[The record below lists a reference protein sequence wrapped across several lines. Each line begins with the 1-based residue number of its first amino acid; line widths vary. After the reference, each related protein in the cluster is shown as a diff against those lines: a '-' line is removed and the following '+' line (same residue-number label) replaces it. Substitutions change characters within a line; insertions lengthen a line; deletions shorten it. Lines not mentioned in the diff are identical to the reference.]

1 MPVHMPATTP
11 FSKLHTLILLPRQGL
26 PLSKSI
32 TVDIT
37 DAAFTTLLRRQTM
50 TLNIVLKIA
59 RLVHLILSTL
69 GISVQISE
77 DPKHTWFRGF
87 LGILTF
93 IAAVAQMIG
102 PARSAANVEQGSV
115 RNQRTFF
122 RADMRCHIPCKC
134 LCRPQ
139 SVCR

>member
-1 MPVHMPATTP
+1 
-11 FSKLHTLILLPRQGL
+11 
-26 PLSKSI
+26 
-32 TVDIT
+32 
-37 DAAFTTLLRRQTM
+37 M

-69 GISVQISE
+69 GISIQISE
-77 DPKHTWFRGF
+77 DSKHTWFGGS

-93 IAAVAQMIG
+93 IAAAAQMIG
-102 PARSAANVEQGSV
+102 SVRSAANVEQGSV
-115 RNQRTFF
+115 RNQLTFF